1 MKNKYLS
8 IRTDARILKELMEVV
23 DFANENRLPGQKRE
37 TKTSMLESLI
47 HFAYKTIPTEQE
59 LEAIAQG
66 LEEDSNEQSSN

>member
-8 IRTDARILKELMEVV
+8 IRTDAKILKELKEVI
-23 DFANENRLPGQKRE
+23 DYANENMLPGQKRE
-37 TKTSMLESLI
+37 TKTSMIESLI

-66 LEEDSNEQSSN
+66 IEETENE